1 MYLCLC
7 LRLSVFVL
15 KEEDAK
21 EDAATCTQE
30 LAPDRRTFVF
40 VCIFVFVFLSVFV
53 FVFVLVLKKEDAKED
68 GATCK
73 QELTLDRRKG
83 NRGEPQEHR

>member
-1 MYLCLC
+1 MNYFL
-7 LRLSVFVL
+7 
-15 KEEDAK
+15 
-21 EDAATCTQE
+21 
-30 LAPDRRTFVF
+30 
-40 VCIFVFVFLSVFV
+40 FVFVFVFFVFIFTFVFV
-53 FVFVLVLKKEDAKED
+53 FVFVFVPVFVFVLKEEDAKED